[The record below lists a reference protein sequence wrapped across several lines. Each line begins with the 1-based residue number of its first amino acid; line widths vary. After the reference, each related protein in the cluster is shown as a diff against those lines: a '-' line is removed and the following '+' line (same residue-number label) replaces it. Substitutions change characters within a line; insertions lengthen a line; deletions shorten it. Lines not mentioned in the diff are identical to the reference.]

1 MSIIPQKR
9 ELHILV
15 EVVPLIGD
23 SYKSCVWIF
32 LISLSLESGLLIK
45 FATGGVFRVEGSEFE
60 EFNYS
65 GGTEKTSIN
74 IP

>member
-1 MSIIPQKR
+1 MSH
-9 ELHILV
+9 LLV

-45 FATGGVFRVEGSEFE
+45 LATGGVFRVEESEFE

-65 GGTEKTSIN
+65 RGDRKN
-74 IP
+74 MY